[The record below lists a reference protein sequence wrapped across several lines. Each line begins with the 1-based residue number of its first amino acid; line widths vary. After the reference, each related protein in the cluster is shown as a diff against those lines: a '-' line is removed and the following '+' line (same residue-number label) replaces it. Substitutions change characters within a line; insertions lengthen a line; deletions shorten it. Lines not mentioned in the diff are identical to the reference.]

1 LQKSTAFE
9 QGSLAF
15 ADHCNCDP
23 RRIETFIKINV
34 SLLHRRYNLG
44 DTMKPSSSYLSETI
58 ETHYILPVE
67 TTAQSSNPLDRF
79 LQFRQSTLNRSIKDT
94 VGLIYQREDLKQRNL
109 YQLLMTECDI
119 DTKLANTEV
128 WDFGVN
134 PVIDKRRAI
143 LEKELLDIDKER
155 RKEEVAAWK
164 DTLTLKGDLREL
176 LNQLYKEQSRKELLY
191 QGR

>member
-1 LQKSTAFE
+1 ME
-9 QGSLAF
+9 
-15 ADHCNCDP
+15 
-23 RRIETFIKINV
+23 
-34 SLLHRRYNLG
+34 YNRC
-44 DTMKPSSSYLSETI
+44 YLPE
-58 ETHYILPVE
+58 
-67 TTAQSSNPLDRF
+67 TAQSRYISLVERPSQRRDLLDRF
-79 LQFRQSTLNRSIKDT
+79 LQSKQTTLNRSIKDV
-94 VGLIYQREDLKQRNL
+94 VGLIYQREELKQRNL
-109 YQLLMTECDI
+109 YELLMTECNI
-119 DTKLANTEV
+119 GTKLANTEV

-164 DTLTLKGDLREL
+164 DTLTLKSDLREL